1 MNLGFHGEVADF
13 YQQYRRGYPPETITA
28 IAERFSLTHNDIAID
43 LGCGTGQL
51 TRPLAATARAV
62 IGIDPEP
69 DMLVRARHEG
79 GTNITWMIGAD
90 TDIPTLTKLLGE
102 RSVSTVTI
110 GQALHW
116 MDHDTLFRALHPLI
130 RPGGGIAVLTN
141 GTPLWLQDTPWSK
154 ALRTCV
160 EHWLGHKTTL
170 TCGSDTE
177 TQQRYADSLR
187 TVRPV
192 GYTVHTSTV
201 DYTDELTIDQ
211 ITGGIYSALPAAKLP
226 TPAQRPDFEAE
237 IQRALKPHAPFT
249 EDVRVTTLMG
259 QVP

>member
-1 MNLGFHGEVADF
+1 MSLGFHGEVADF

-51 TRPLAATARAV
+51 TRPLATKARAV
-62 IGIDPEP
+62 VGIDPEP
-69 DMLVRARHEG
+69 DMLARARHEG
-79 GTNITWMIGAD
+79 GTNITWMVGAD
-90 TDIPTLTKLLGE
+90 TDIPTLTALLGE

-116 MDHDTLFRALHPLI
+116 MDHATVFRALYPLI
-130 RPGGGIAVLTN
+130 RPGGGVAVLTN
-141 GTPLWLQDTPWSK
+141 GTPLWLHDTPWSQ

-177 TQQRYADSLR
+177 TQQRYAEALHA
-187 TVRPV
+187 T

-211 ITGGIYSALPAAKLP
+211 IIGGIYSALPAAKLP
-226 TPAQRPDFEAE
+226 TPDQRPDFAAR
-237 IQRALKPHAPFT
+237 IHRALEPHTPCL
-249 EDVRVTTLMG
+249 EHVRVTSLTG

>member
-1 MNLGFHGEVADF
+1 MSLGFTGDVPDF
-13 YQQYRRGYPPETITA
+13 YQRYRRGYPPETINA
-28 IAERFSLTHNDIAID
+28 IASQFSLTHNDIAVD

-51 TRPLAATARAV
+51 TRPLAAKARAV

-69 DMLVRARHEG
+69 DMLARARHEGG

-90 TDIPTLTKLLGE
+90 TDIPKLTELLGE

-130 RPGGGIAVLTN
+130 RPGGGVAVLTN

-154 ALRTCV
+154 ALRACV

-170 TCGSDTE
+170 TCGSDAE

-187 TVRPV
+187 AVQPV
-192 GYTVHTSTV
+192 GYTVHTNTV
-201 DYTDELTIDQ
+201 DYTEELTIDQ
-211 ITGGIYSALPAAKLP
+211 IIGSIYSATSVDKP
-226 TPAQRPDFEAE
+226 QRPVFAAQ
-237 IQRALKPHAPFT
+237 IQRALEPHAPYV
-249 EDVRVTTLMG
+249 EHVRVTSLMG